1 MVVSMCFCV
10 CVCVCVS
17 VVGGGGAEVCVI
29 AFGSFLAYNSEIDYP
44 GSISSWGSILKNS
57 AFYIYFRF

>member
-1 MVVSMCFCV
+1 MVVSMCL

-17 VVGGGGAEVCVI
+17 VGGGGAEVCII

>member
-1 MVVSMCFCV
+1 MCV
-10 CVCVCVS
+10 CVCVGG
-17 VVGGGGAEVCVI
+17 GGGGAEVCVI